1 MKKLILLLPVILLTT
16 IFNTSCNKDE
26 EPPAPQPV
34 VTTTPT
40 PTPVQIYK
48 TFIKRVDWSVTYV
61 HLTVK
66 TQSQTVVLSGD
77 IASSTSPVGGYIN
90 EGEQYIYEL
99 RDAASNIFASG
110 NFSVSSTGA
119 LSFQDNPPL
128 GVIGLELSLATP
140 PDIVFYEI

>member
-1 MKKLILLLPVILLTT
+1 MKNLILFSSIILIAITL
-16 IFNTSCNKDE
+16 NTSCNKE
-26 EPPAPQPV
+26 EDTPAPAPI

-48 TFIKRVDWSVTYV
+48 TFIKRVDWTATYV

-66 TQSQTVVLSGD
+66 TQNQTVVLSGD
-77 IASSTSPVGGYIN
+77 IASSTTPVGGYIN

-99 RDAASNIFASG
+99 RDAASNMFASG
-110 NFSVSSTGA
+110 NFSISSTGA
-119 LSFQDNPPL
+119 LSFQDNPPV
-128 GVIGLELSLATP
+128 GVIGLELSLATL

>member
-1 MKKLILLLPVILLTT
+1 MV
-16 IFNTSCNKDE
+16 FNTSCNKE
-26 EPPAPQPV
+26 EEQPAPSPV
-34 VTTTPT
+34 VSTTPTPT

-48 TFIKRVDWSVTYV
+48 TFIKRVDWSATYV

-66 TQSQTVVLSGD
+66 TQSQTIILSGE
-77 IASSTSPVGGYIN
+77 ITSSTSPVGGYIN

-99 RDAASNIFASG
+99 RDAASNMFASG
-110 NFSVSSTGA
+110 NFSISSTGA
-119 LSFQDNPPL
+119 LSFQDNPPV